1 MIGVHHTLA
10 RNVKY
15 CGGLQSFIELVPIRP
30 NPITLAHCKMLP
42 AIPIQDIGSKGFF
55 PNRSVVNLYRCCLE
69 YKKKSPVKK
78 QPSFDRKN

>member
-1 MIGVHHTLA
+1 MIGVDHTLA

-42 AIPIQDIGSKGFF
+42 AIPICIQDISSKGFF
-55 PNRSVVNLYRCCLE
+55 PNRSVVNLYKCWLE
-69 YKKKSPVKK
+69 YKKKSPA
-78 QPSFDRKN
+78 